1 MNMKSTRKA
10 YLFALLAVLFWSTIP
25 TVFKLGLAHTSSW
38 QLLTGATLV
47 STLVLGILTMA
58 RGKFRSLRDYS
69 KKDLAFSALMGLLN
83 PVIYYLVLFKAY
95 TILPASVAQPLNMI
109 WPIALVLLAVPI
121 LRQRI
126 SWLSLGAMLLSF
138 SGVVLISLMGG
149 TGSENPQNR
158 LGIFLALSTSV
169 VWALYFLY
177 NTRDKEDPVARLF
190 LNFAFASLFPPAGWN
205 FQGPKRPQL
214 CRRVV
219 CSPLCGSFRNGYY
232 LCPLVN
238 GHSTSAKERP
248 DQQPGIYSPISEPVV
263 CQSGA
268 GRKNLHDHRRW
279 YHLAGGRHCDPEYN
293 RKKCKA
299 ALKKSSLE
307 LTPEPP

>member
-1 MNMKSTRKA
+1 MNIQSARKA

-25 TVFKLGLAHTSSW
+25 TAFKLGLAHTSSW

-47 STLVLGILTMA
+47 STLVLGILTAA
-58 RGKFRSLRDYS
+58 RGKFQSLRAFS

-83 PVIYYLVLFKAY
+83 PVVYYLILFKAY

-126 SWLSLGAMLLSF
+126 SWFSLGAMLLSF

-190 LNFAFASLFPPAGWN
+190 LNFAFASLF
-205 FQGPKRPQL
+205 L
-214 CRRVV
+214 
-219 CSPLCGSFRNGYY
+219 L
-232 LCPLVN
+232 
-238 GHSTSAKERP
+238 
-248 DQQPGIYSPISEPVV
+248 
-263 CQSGA
+263 
-268 GRKNLHDHRRW
+268 
-279 YHLAGGRHCDPEYN
+279 LAGIFRDQPFPNSAQGWY
-293 RKKCKA
+293 A
-299 ALKKSSLE
+299 ALYVGVFEMGITFVLWLMAIRLAPRSDRISNLVFLAPFLNLLFASQVLGEKIYMTTIGGIILLVTGIVIQNISSNNAKQL
-307 LTPEPP
+307 

>member
-1 MNMKSTRKA
+1 MNVQSVRKA

-25 TVFKLGLAHTSSW
+25 TAFKLGLAHTSSW

-47 STLVLGILTMA
+47 STLVLGILTAA
-58 RGKFRSLRDYS
+58 RGKFQSLRAFS

-83 PVIYYLVLFKAY
+83 PVIYYLILFKAY

-121 LRQRI
+121 LRQKI

-190 LNFAFASLFPPAGWN
+190 LNFAFASLF
-205 FQGPKRPQL
+205 L
-214 CRRVV
+214 
-219 CSPLCGSFRNGYY
+219 L
-232 LCPLVN
+232 
-238 GHSTSAKERP
+238 
-248 DQQPGIYSPISEPVV
+248 
-263 CQSGA
+263 
-268 GRKNLHDHRRW
+268 
-279 YHLAGGRHCDPEYN
+279 LAGIFRGQSFPNSAEGWY
-293 RKKCKA
+293 A
-299 ALKKSSLE
+299 ALYVGVFEMGITFVLWLMAIRLAPNSDRISNLVYMAPFLNLFFASQVLGEKIFMTTVGGIILLVAGIVVQNIRGKNAKQL
-307 LTPEPP
+307 

>member
-1 MNMKSTRKA
+1 MNVQSARKA

-25 TVFKLGLAHTSSW
+25 TAFKLGLAHTSSW

-47 STLVLGILTMA
+47 STLVLGILTAA
-58 RGKFRSLRDYS
+58 RGKFQSLRAIS

-83 PVIYYLVLFKAY
+83 PVVYYLILFKAY

-158 LGIFLALSTSV
+158 LGIFLALSTSI

-177 NTRDKEDPVARLF
+177 NTRDKKDPVARLF
-190 LNFAFASLFPPAGWN
+190 LNFAFASLF
-205 FQGPKRPQL
+205 L
-214 CRRVV
+214 
-219 CSPLCGSFRNGYY
+219 L
-232 LCPLVN
+232 
-238 GHSTSAKERP
+238 
-248 DQQPGIYSPISEPVV
+248 
-263 CQSGA
+263 
-268 GRKNLHDHRRW
+268 
-279 YHLAGGRHCDPEYN
+279 LAGIFRGQSFPNSAEGWY
-293 RKKCKA
+293 A
-299 ALKKSSLE
+299 ALYVGVFEMGITFVLWLMAIRLAPRSDRISNLVYMAPFLNLLFASQVLGEKIY
-307 LTPEPP
+307 LTTVGGIILLVAGIVIQNIRGKNAKQL

>member
-1 MNMKSTRKA
+1 MNVQSARKA

-25 TVFKLGLAHTSSW
+25 TAFKLGLEHTSSW

-47 STLVLGILTMA
+47 STLVLGILTAA
-58 RGKFRSLRDYS
+58 RGKFQSLRAFS

-83 PVIYYLVLFKAY
+83 PVVYYLILFKAY

-109 WPIALVLLAVPI
+109 WPIALVLLAIPI

-177 NTRDKEDPVARLF
+177 NTRDKKDPVARLF
-190 LNFAFASLFPPAGWN
+190 LNFAFASLF
-205 FQGPKRPQL
+205 L
-214 CRRVV
+214 
-219 CSPLCGSFRNGYY
+219 L
-232 LCPLVN
+232 
-238 GHSTSAKERP
+238 
-248 DQQPGIYSPISEPVV
+248 
-263 CQSGA
+263 
-268 GRKNLHDHRRW
+268 
-279 YHLAGGRHCDPEYN
+279 LAGIFRDQPFPNSAQGWY
-293 RKKCKA
+293 A
-299 ALKKSSLE
+299 ALYVGVFEMGITFVLWLMAIRLAPRSDRISNLVYLAPFLNLLIASQVLGEKIYMTTIGGIILLVSGIVIQNISSKNAKQL
-307 LTPEPP
+307 

>member
-1 MNMKSTRKA
+1 MNVQSARKA

-25 TVFKLGLAHTSSW
+25 TAFKLGLEHSSSW

-47 STLVLGILTMA
+47 STLVLGILTVA
-58 RGKFRSLRDYS
+58 RGKFQSLRTFS

-83 PVIYYLVLFKAY
+83 PVVYYLILFKAY

-149 TGSENPQNR
+149 AGSENPQNR

-177 NTRDKEDPVARLF
+177 NTRDKKDPVARLF
-190 LNFAFASLFPPAGWN
+190 LNFAFASLF
-205 FQGPKRPQL
+205 L
-214 CRRVV
+214 
-219 CSPLCGSFRNGYY
+219 L
-232 LCPLVN
+232 
-238 GHSTSAKERP
+238 
-248 DQQPGIYSPISEPVV
+248 
-263 CQSGA
+263 
-268 GRKNLHDHRRW
+268 
-279 YHLAGGRHCDPEYN
+279 LAGIFRDQSFPNSAQGWY
-293 RKKCKA
+293 A
-299 ALKKSSLE
+299 ALYVGIFEMGITFVLWLMAIRLAPRSDRISNLVYLAPFLNLLFASQVLGEKIYMTTIGGIILLVTGIVIQNISSKNAKQL
-307 LTPEPP
+307 